1 LENRLAF
8 QSLLLT
14 LAFLSISMAESYPL
28 TPRAS
33 MATDGTPVTFSPD
46 LHGHNVDP
54 EARPTSDGLEHERLA
69 ELITSTISKRTP
81 RFDIPLVSPLA
92 NARMSEYATTV
103 TVSRQSP
110 SSVQP
115 YSDYSPYSSSPS
127 TAVNSRAPSP
137 TKEFDDEEGFIPDHD
152 RLKWRLA
159 SGFFACFMGG
169 WADGGKFFSS
179 SSWL

>member
-1 LENRLAF
+1 
-8 QSLLLT
+8 
-14 LAFLSISMAESYPL
+14 MAESYPL
-28 TPRAS
+28 TP
-33 MATDGTPVTFSPD
+33 TDGTAKSFFSH

-54 EARPTSDGLEHERLA
+54 EVIRTSDGLEHERLT

-92 NARMSEYATTV
+92 NARMSEYATMV
-103 TVSRQSP
+103 TVARHP
-110 SSVQP
+110 SSSIVQP

-137 TKEFDDEEGFIPDHD
+137 TKEFDDEEGFIPNQD

-169 WADGGKFFSS
+169 WADGGKF
-179 SSWL
+179 LL